1 VSELVRLGASVQRRT
16 RGDDPE
22 EPFYF
27 VVMHDRRATS
37 SASADD
43 PRPGC
48 TRTLEVAQER
58 LSIFL
63 AGTDTRGASSGFT
76 ATDMGYLQRIV
87 ADGAQRPWSASPGN
101 AETMIGGLGVGCER
115 VECPGTP
122 GEGEVPR
129 VGLKVQ
135 EARYQREVAAL
146 DLTDAEQAE
155 YLSVT
160 QTDLAAGLYFSADRH
175 RRIAEQIETADT
187 SAVLEA
193 ETDQPIW

>member
-1 VSELVRLGASVQRRT
+1 
-16 RGDDPE
+16 
-22 EPFYF
+22 
-27 VVMHDRRATS
+27 
-37 SASADD
+37 
-43 PRPGC
+43 
-48 TRTLEVAQER
+48 
-58 LSIFL
+58 
-63 AGTDTRGASSGFT
+63 
-76 ATDMGYLQRIV
+76 V

-155 YLSVT
+155 YLSVA

>member
-1 VSELVRLGASVQRRT
+1 
-16 RGDDPE
+16 
-22 EPFYF
+22 
-27 VVMHDRRATS
+27 M
-37 SASADD
+37 
-43 PRPGC
+43 
-48 TRTLEVAQER
+48 
-58 LSIFL
+58 
-63 AGTDTRGASSGFT
+63 
-76 ATDMGYLQRIV
+76 
-87 ADGAQRPWSASPGN
+87 
-101 AETMIGGLGVGCER
+101 
-115 VECPGTP
+115 
-122 GEGEVPR
+122 
-129 VGLKVQ
+129 KVQ